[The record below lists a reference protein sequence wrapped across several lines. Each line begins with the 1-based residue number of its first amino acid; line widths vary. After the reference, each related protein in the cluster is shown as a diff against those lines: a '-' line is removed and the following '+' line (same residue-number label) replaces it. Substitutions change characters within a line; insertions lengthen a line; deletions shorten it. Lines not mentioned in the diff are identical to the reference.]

1 MKKFLVLIF
10 TYIVVQSCS
19 FASERLRVN
28 IQPQNSYLLLLEKS
42 AEVVLPS
49 NKRAIE
55 AEILTTI
62 YNEKNQILLKPL
74 KPSISRL
81 YIATDGGIVILE
93 VNVDEA
99 NKEEELSA
107 FKSNIVKS
115 ILKIDTLNNTTK
127 DKNDLPFVLDK
138 PPGVEVYQK

>member
-55 AEILTTI
+55 TEILTTI

-138 PPGVEVYQK
+138 PPGVEVNQK